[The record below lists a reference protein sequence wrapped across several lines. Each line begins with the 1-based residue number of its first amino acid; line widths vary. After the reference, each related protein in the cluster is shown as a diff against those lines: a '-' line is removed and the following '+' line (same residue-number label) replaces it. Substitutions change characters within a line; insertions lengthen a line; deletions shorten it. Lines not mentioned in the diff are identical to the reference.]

1 MTQIGLFC
9 ATGLSSALLVKAL
22 KEQLADDQNY
32 QVNSAPFS
40 EIFMVG
46 NDYDFLILAPQTR
59 FNQAKVAA
67 AFPDKKIV
75 LLTDEEFLSKNVT
88 RIVEE
93 IKI

>member
-22 KEQLADDQNY
+22 KEQLADDQHY

-75 LLTDEEFLSKNVT
+75 LLTDGEFLSRNVV
-88 RIVEE
+88 RVAEE

>member
-1 MTQIGLFC
+1 
-9 ATGLSSALLVKAL
+9 
-22 KEQLADDQNY
+22 
-32 QVNSAPFS
+32 

-75 LLTDEEFLSKNVT
+75 LLTDEEFLSKNVA

>member
-1 MTQIGLFC
+1 
-9 ATGLSSALLVKAL
+9 
-22 KEQLADDQNY
+22 
-32 QVNSAPFS
+32 
-40 EIFMVG
+40 MVG

-75 LLTDEEFLSKNVT
+75 LLTDEEFLSKNVA

>member
-22 KEQLADDQNY
+22 KEQLADEQHY

-59 FNQAKVAA
+59 FNQAQQP
-67 AFPDKKIV
+67 FLIKKS
-75 LLTDEEFLSKNVT
+75 FY
-88 RIVEE
+88 
-93 IKI
+93 